1 VISLQ
6 KAGAFLAEA
15 LCDLRPDGGAGKPSF
30 ARISLAVLLAFAL
43 GWVTA
48 LTIWHQALPDISGVV
63 GFVSAWGGLVYMPSK
78 FVSAWQNR
86 GTGKDWPRGGPGPP
100 RPDIEGDRR

>member
-1 VISLQ
+1 VRNWAARI
-6 KAGAFLAEA
+6 AAFLADA
-15 LCDLRPDGGAGKPSF
+15 LCDLKPDGTAGKASF
-30 ARISLAVLLAFAL
+30 ARISLAMLLAFVL

-48 LTIWHQALPDISGVV
+48 LTIWHRALPDLSGVI

-86 GTGKDWPRGGPGPP
+86 GMNGGDGPG
-100 RPDIEGDRR
+100 RG

>member
-1 VISLQ
+1 VRSW
-6 KAGAFLAEA
+6 ATRAAAFLADA
-15 LCDLRPDGGAGKPSF
+15 FCDLKPDGTAGKASF
-30 ARISLAVLLAFAL
+30 ARISLAVLLAFVL

-48 LTIWHQALPDISGVV
+48 LTIWRRALPDLSGVV

-86 GTGKDWPRGGPGPP
+86 GVSGEDVVG
-100 RPDIEGDRR
+100 RR

>member
-1 VISLQ
+1 VRNWLGRV
-6 KAGAFLAEA
+6 AAFLGDA
-15 LCDLRPDGGAGKPSF
+15 LCDLKPDGTAGKASF
-30 ARISLAVLLAFAL
+30 ARISLAVLLAFVL

-48 LTIWHQALPDISGVV
+48 LTIWHRALPDLSGVV

-86 GTGKDWPRGGPGPP
+86 GLNGEDERG
-100 RPDIEGDRR
+100 RR

>member
-1 VISLQ
+1 MGSRLARI
-6 KAGAFLAEA
+6 AAFLSDA
-15 LCDLRPDGGAGKPSF
+15 LCDLKPDGSAGKASF
-30 ARISLAVLLAFAL
+30 ARISLAVLLAFVL

-48 LTIWHQALPDISGVV
+48 LTIWHRALPDLSGVI

-86 GTGKDWPRGGPGPP
+86 GMNG
-100 RPDIEGDRR
+100 EGDHGERR

>member
-1 VISLQ
+1 MTFLQ
-6 KAGAFLAEA
+6 KSATFLADA
-15 LCDLRPDGGAGKPSF
+15 LCDLRPDGTPGKPSF

-48 LTIWHQALPDISGVV
+48 LTIWHRKLPDMTGVV

-86 GTGKDWPRGGPGPP
+86 GTAADWTAKGRKDSWPPHGA
-100 RPDIEGDRR
+100 E

>member
-1 VISLQ
+1 VRNWL
-6 KAGAFLAEA
+6 ARVAAFLADA
-15 LCDLRPDGGAGKPSF
+15 LCDLRPDGAAGKASF
-30 ARISLAVLLAFAL
+30 ARISLAVLLAFVL

-48 LTIWHQALPDISGVV
+48 LTIWHRALPDLSGVV

-86 GTGKDWPRGGPGPP
+86 GAGGDGGRGE
-100 RPDIEGDRR
+100 RS

>member
-86 GTGKDWPRGGPGPP
+86 GTGANAPHDNREGG
-100 RPDIEGDRR
+100 EH

>member
-1 VISLQ
+1 MTFLQ
-6 KAGAFLAEA
+6 KTGAFLAEA

-30 ARISLAVLLAFAL
+30 ARVSLAVLLAFAL

-48 LTIWHQALPDISGVV
+48 LTIWHRSLPDMSGVV

-78 FVSAWQNR
+78 VVSAWQNR
-86 GTGKDWPRGGPGPP
+86 GGNGDWAK
-100 RPDIEGDRR
+100 DRRDSSLRSE

>member
-1 VISLQ
+1 MQSWGARV
-6 KAGAFLAEA
+6 GAFLADA
-15 LCDLRPDGGAGKPSF
+15 LCDLKPDGTAGKASF

-48 LTIWHQALPDISGVV
+48 LTIWHRALPDLTGVV

-86 GTGKDWPRGGPGPP
+86 GVKGEGEHEE
-100 RPDIEGDRR
+100 RP

>member
-1 VISLQ
+1 MNLAGNFA
-6 KAGAFLAEA
+6 KAAAFFADA
-15 LCDLRPDGGAGKPSF
+15 LSDLKPDGTAGKASF
-30 ARISLAVLLAFAL
+30 ARISLALLLAFCL

-48 LTIWHQALPDISGVV
+48 LTIWHRALPELSGVI

-86 GTGKDWPRGGPGPP
+86 GANGPDPGQGG
-100 RPDIEGDRR
+100 RP

>member
-1 VISLQ
+1 MPAALQ
-6 KAGAFLAEA
+6 KAGAFVVDA
-15 LCDLRPDGGAGKPSF
+15 LCDLKPDGTAGKASF
-30 ARISLAVLLAFAL
+30 ARISLALLLAFVL

-48 LTIWHQALPDISGVV
+48 LTIWHRALPDMSGVI

-86 GTGKDWPRGGPGPP
+86 GINGMGERG
-100 RPDIEGDRR
+100 EERR

>member
-1 VISLQ
+1 MKFLQ
-6 KAGAFLAEA
+6 RIARFLADA
-15 LCDLRPDGGAGKPSF
+15 LCDLRPDGTPGKPSF

-48 LTIWHQALPDISGVV
+48 LTIWHQKLPDLTGVV

-86 GTGKDWPRGGPGPP
+86 GAAGDWMAKGRRDSSLPRSS
-100 RPDIEGDRR
+100 E